1 MDGQAGSLIGR
12 EAELRLLDSA
22 LADAA
27 AGRPR
32 AVVVSGEAGIG
43 KTALVAEAGHRARQQ
58 GFAVGLGAC
67 VDLSTGLPHLS
78 LRFAMADLVAHA
90 GPGAAELIGRH
101 GQELAMLLGSASS
114 AVALAPQAARG
125 TGDLV
130 GLLDGLLG
138 LLDELGGDRPVML
151 VLEDVQWIDPATRDL
166 LGYLIR
172 QLTDQRLALMLTY
185 RRDEVERGTPEAVLW
200 TEIQR
205 LPFVERVELAGLD
218 EDAVGD
224 LARQVLEREPDPELV
239 AEVTRRSGG
248 NPFFAAELLV
258 AEATRPGQLPASIR
272 EVVERR
278 LDDLPP
284 AAADLVSVVAALGR
298 PAPLGLL
305 STLVSWSDDGLDEA
319 MRQGV
324 DAGVLDYQ
332 ATSDEVAVR
341 HALLAETAY
350 ERLLPSARRRLHSAI
365 AAELGE
371 HRGWLDPSIV
381 DAVVAHHHERCGEL
395 TAALAAS
402 IKAARRSVS
411 RFAFADAVVHF
422 RRAVQM
428 WDRIPDPESATDTDL
443 LTVLLEA
450 ADAAHLAGEEDAGL
464 EFVEV
469 ARRLVNPRLDPAGW
483 AAVARREVEAR
494 WLGGD
499 MAGALTV
506 AETASQALA
515 EADAAQDAWFEERRA
530 GLLLHGAR
538 FAEARDVA
546 AEVRELGRELGDAQL
561 EAGALLNH
569 GVAVAALGDVSTGL
583 EELAE
588 ARRMGLAMQDPEL
601 TARTTINQ
609 LLLLL
614 AAGRLDE
621 ARAVAA
627 EGLRLAGELG
637 FERSYVVPLVATLA
651 TSLFLQGEW
660 DEADRILSEAP
671 RPAWVRDLTYL
682 SLARA
687 LLAMG
692 RGRLEDAERWLADA
706 SIDESGNVLH
716 GLHRA
721 ATVAEFAV
729 LRGNGHE
736 AVKTVEEW
744 LPVAAQ
750 VPDVSVLRLVTAG
763 LGALADEL
771 DSPDRAARLDRW
783 LSVVEGHAVLVDE
796 DRPADAE
803 AWHHVVLGRAAE
815 LRAGSAAAGTTGPA
829 APAHVSRPVGV
840 AGVDE
845 LRQAVAA
852 FDACRFVVRA
862 AEVRADLADRLLA
875 AGDTEEAQHLA
886 AEVSDV
892 SHRVGAE
899 LLFARSEALLA
910 RIAASTDQGG
920 AQDATALAAA
930 SLGLT
935 LREVEVLRLV
945 AEGHTNRE
953 IGERL
958 YISTKTASVHVSN
971 ILRKLDAANR
981 SAAAAAARRAGL
993 VG

>member
-1 MDGQAGSLIGR
+1 MLGTTGTLIGR

-32 AVVVSGEAGIG
+32 AVVVAGEAGIG
-43 KTALVAEAGHRARQQ
+43 KSALVAEAARRARQQ
-58 GFAVGLGAC
+58 GYAVGLGAC

-78 LRFAMADLVAHA
+78 LRFALADLLAHA
-90 GPGAAELIGRH
+90 GSGAEDLAGRH
-101 GQELAMLLGSASS
+101 GRELAVLMGSAASPLTES
-114 AVALAPQAARG
+114 PYPPADPARG
-125 TGDLV
+125 TGDLA

-138 LLDELGGDRPVML
+138 FLGELGEDQPVMV
-151 VLEDVQWIDPATRDL
+151 VLEDVQWIDPASRDL
-166 LGYLIR
+166 LGYLVR
-172 QLTDQRLALMLTY
+172 QLTDQRIALALTY
-185 RRDEVERGTPEAVLW
+185 RRDALDWGTPDTSLW

-205 LPFVERVELAGLD
+205 LPFVERVDLAGLD
-218 EDAVGD
+218 EDAVGE
-224 LARQVLEREPDPELV
+224 LARQVLGREPDPELV
-239 AEVTRRSGG
+239 AQVTRRSGG
-248 NPFFAAELLV
+248 NPFFAAELL
-258 AEATRPGQLPASIR
+258 AAGGGRPGQLPASVR
-272 EVVERR
+272 QVVEGR

-284 AAADLVSVVAALGR
+284 AAAELVSVVAALGR

-305 STLVSWSDDGLDEA
+305 IALVSWSDEGLDEA
-319 MRQGV
+319 VRQAAE
-324 DAGVLDYQ
+324 AGVLDYQ
-332 ATSDEVAVR
+332 ASSDEVAVS

-350 ERLLPSARRRLHSAI
+350 ERLLPSARRRLHSVI
-365 AAELGE
+365 AVELDAN
-371 HRGWLDPSIV
+371 RSWLDPSII
-381 DAVVAHHHERCGEL
+381 DAVVAHHHERSGEL
-395 TAALAAS
+395 ADALASS
-402 IKAARRSVS
+402 IRAARRSAS

-428 WDRIPDPESATDTDL
+428 WDRIPDPEGASDTDL

-546 AEVRELGRELGDAQL
+546 AEVRELGRQLGDEQL
-561 EAGALLNH
+561 EAGALLSH

-583 EELAE
+583 EQLAE

-621 ARAVAA
+621 ARRLAA

-660 DEADRILSEAP
+660 DEADRIITDAP

-692 RGRLEDAERWLADA
+692 RGRLEEAERWLADA

-721 ATVAEFAV
+721 ATLAELAL
-729 LRGNGHE
+729 LRGNVDE

-750 VPDVSVLRLVTAG
+750 VPDVSVLRLVAAG
-763 LGALADEL
+763 LGVLADES
-771 DSPDRAARLDRW
+771 DSPERTARVDRW
-783 LSVVEGHAVLVDE
+783 LSEVDGHAVLVDD
-796 DRPADAE
+796 DRPVDAE
-803 AWHHVVLGRAAE
+803 AWHHVLLARAAE
-815 LRAGSAAAGTTGPA
+815 LGNITGDGQSA
-829 APAHVSRPVGV
+829 APA
-840 AGVDE
+840 ALDE
-845 LRQAVAA
+845 LRQAISG
-852 FDACRFVVRA
+852 FDTCGFVVRA
-862 AEVRADLADRLLA
+862 AEVRADLADRLLT
-875 AGDTEEAQHLA
+875 AGDAAEAQRLA
-886 AEVSDV
+886 TEVHEVSR
-892 SHRVGAE
+892 RVGAE
-899 LLFARSEALLA
+899 LLAARSEAQLE
-910 RIAASTDQGG
+910 RIATLAEDRPT
-920 AQDATALAAA
+920 QDGATAAAA
-930 SLGLT
+930 ALGLT

-971 ILRKLDAANR
+971 ILRKLDASNR

-993 VG
+993 LG